1 MVCLTELD
9 DMNYIQVFK
18 PLAQHQ
24 MSDDFMAPMIGRN
37 VIATANG
44 EVWKRLRNVSLLVIA
59 SISEQF

>member
-1 MVCLTELD
+1 
-9 DMNYIQVFK
+9 MNYIQVFK